1 MVFGVEVWDCE
12 EDVFEEA
19 LGGGGGCFRWW
30 QRVEVVVVGPVGERG
45 LGGVSD
51 VVDGR

>member
-19 LGGGGGCFRWW
+19 LGGGGGGFRWW
-30 QRVEVVVVGPVGERG
+30 QRVEVMVVVPVGERG
-45 LGGVSD
+45 LVRGSD